1 MKTNFLRS
9 LPLLAVV
16 LAAAPL
22 AAQTGNIA
30 VNNDGRKPAAS
41 AILDVSSNYTPVG
54 VAIQK
59 GMFIPRMTAAQRT
72 TLAGTATQ
80 GLVVYQTDAPTGFYY
95 AQYGMWTRIDMGS
108 NAWDIFGNNPA
119 TSSADYLGTTDDR
132 DFVFKTNSAEVMRLK
147 GTAGARY
154 LGIGTTTP
162 AEMVDVNGAIRIYN
176 PAPGSYTG
184 TNNPTNYAAT
194 NQAGVVL
201 YRPSTDTLFATYTPP
216 GQSADALMW
225 AGHWGNVNGTGPAG
239 LATATANP
247 GGWTKMENDYEER
260 FTKTYSQQ
268 GQPNAPSAGSVQI
281 PNGVSTAVTAN
292 FTNGV
297 GSPLTAFQ
305 QRMVSPYP
313 HTTSARIRHQH
324 MFLASELNVE
334 SYQLSNPPSTLT
346 ATGGLCANQPITSLA
361 IYIGTI
367 AGFTGAVQPTPAGP
381 GQKTTT
387 PFIITVKHAALG
399 VNNLSTGFDNSV
411 DPGQACYTQAGA
423 TNRPSLQNGWETFA
437 PLGPSFVWDGVR
449 NIIVEIVY
457 GTTPVA
463 AAIVPPVLFAPTP
476 GGALLTASWNSTS
489 TLAPCSVVGFAGS
502 CTAAAAPGGMPWAN
516 ASCGVLNT
524 DGGTVAYR
532 PVIQFTG
539 TVCTSSA
546 GVAGTNS
553 YLFYRGGLVIES
565 TTSPAPWGR
574 QITPYYTFRGPGTIS
589 VENGVWDN
597 TVRLNDHVFD
607 RAFDGRV
614 KEQDAENHGRERN
627 LGIGEMSSFT
637 KSYRHLPTMKGRDQ
651 WNAEGGFSLGD
662 LTNQLWT
669 TSETQA
675 LYVTELNDKLDVLEL
690 LSNDRP
696 LDQAEYELAKKTL
709 CAMTQYTESEKA
721 ALLSSLAKRTVT
733 TNQR

>member
-9 LPLLAVV
+9 LPFLAVV
-16 LAAAPL
+16 LATTPL

-30 VNNDGRKPAAS
+30 VNNDGRKPVAS
-41 AILDVSSNYTPVG
+41 AILDVSSNYG
-54 VAIQK
+54 LASIQK
-59 GMFIPRMTAAQRT
+59 GMFIPRMNATEISNLAA
-72 TLAGTATQ
+72 TATQ
-80 GLVVYQTDAPTGFYY
+80 GLVVYQTTAPTGFYY
-95 AQYGMWTRIDMGS
+95 VQYGKWVRIDMGS
-108 NAWDIFGNNPA
+108 NAWDIFGNNLVSPA
-119 TSSADYLGTTDDR
+119 ADYLGTTDDK
-132 DFVFKTNSAEVMRLK
+132 DLVFKTNGTEVMRLK

-154 LGIGTTTP
+154 LGVGNLATP
-162 AEMVDVNGAIRIYN
+162 AEMVDVNGAIRIFN
-176 PAPGSYTG
+176 TAPGSYTG
-184 TNNPTNYAAT
+184 TNAPVNYAAT

-201 YRPSTDTLFATYTPP
+201 FRPASDSLFATFVPP
-216 GQSADALMW
+216 APQNPDPLMW
-225 AGHWGNVNGTGPAG
+225 AGHWGNVDGTGPTG
-239 LATATANP
+239 LATAAATP

-268 GQPNAPSAGSVQI
+268 GQPNTPGAGSVQI

-361 IYIGTI
+361 VYIGNIGTL
-367 AGFTGAVQPTPAGP
+367 AS
-381 GQKTTT
+381 GQKATT
-387 PFIITVKHAALG
+387 PFVITVKHAALG
-399 VNNLSTGFDNSV
+399 LNNLSTGFDNSV
-411 DPGQACYTQAGA
+411 DPGQSCYTQGA
-423 TNRPSLQNGWETFA
+423 ATPRPSLQNGWETFT

-449 NIIVEIVY
+449 NIIVEITY

-489 TLAPCSVVGFAGS
+489 TVAPCSVVGPAGS
-502 CTAAAAPGGMPWAN
+502 CMAALAPGGMPWNN

-539 TVCTSSA
+539 TVCTSST
-546 GVAGTNS
+546 GTSGTNS

-565 TTSPAPWGR
+565 TTSPNPWGR
-574 QITPYYTFRGPGTIS
+574 QTAPYYTFRGPGTIS
-589 VENGVWDN
+589 VEKGVWDN

-614 KEQDAENHGRERN
+614 KDQDAEVHGRERN
-627 LGIGEMSSFT
+627 MDINEMASFT
-637 KSYRHLPTMKGRDQ
+637 RSYRHLPTMKGRDQ

-675 LYVTELNDKLDVLEL
+675 LYVSDLNDRLDVLEL
-690 LSNDRP
+690 LTNDRP
-696 LDQAEYELAKKTL
+696 LNSAEYDLAKKAL
-709 CAMTQYTESEKA
+709 CGMQQYTESEKA
-721 ALLSSLAKRTVT
+721 ALLASLAKRTVT